1 LPAIFFL
8 ACSVFSS
15 AAYWPPDAGILNS
28 EFIHFSLPLF
38 ARRRPMTAAQ
48 SSSSTFQ
55 PCRHPEAL
63 DELIHD
69 PYHEREKLSDPS
81 VCSDCGAVYEQG
93 RWQWLTPP
101 AEARQVRCA
110 ACRRIREKL
119 PAGYV
124 SIEGEFARE
133 HRDEVV
139 NLARNLEACEKE
151 EHPLQRIMAIE
162 EQGDKLMITTTD
174 IHLARYI
181 GEALEKA
188 YKGELD
194 FQYDKEEY
202 LLQVHWRR

>member
-1 LPAIFFL
+1 
-8 ACSVFSS
+8 
-15 AAYWPPDAGILNS
+15 
-28 EFIHFSLPLF
+28 
-38 ARRRPMTAAQ
+38 MTAAQ
-48 SSSSTFQ
+48 PSPSTSQ

-69 PYHEREKLSDPS
+69 PYHEREKLSES
-81 VCSDCGAVYEQG
+81 TVCSDCGAVYDQG
-93 RWQWLTPP
+93 RWQWITPP
-101 AEARQVRCA
+101 TQALRVRCA

-139 NLARNLEACEKE
+139 NIARNLEACEKE
-151 EHPLQRIMAIE
+151 AHPLQRIIAIE